1 MMCAIILIVNQI
13 IPIYQSIRMFDTDEI
28 SPGAPDALSFEHF
41 LPWIWKIMLA
51 YQDPDKKCGE
61 EMLPQ
66 GTSFS
71 KGYFSKKVN

>member
-1 MMCAIILIVNQI
+1 MVQYSRKSNKILNLLF
-13 IPIYQSIRMFDTDEI
+13 S
-28 SPGAPDALSFEHF
+28 SAPDALSFEHF

-51 YQDPDKKCGE
+51 YQEPDKKCSE

-66 GTSFS
+66 GTGFS

>member
-1 MMCAIILIVNQI
+1 M
-13 IPIYQSIRMFDTDEI
+13 DEKLKLNFF
-28 SPGAPDALSFEHF
+28 SGPDALSFEHF

-51 YQDPDKKCGE
+51 YDDPDKNSGE

-71 KGYFSKKVN
+71 KGYYSNKVN